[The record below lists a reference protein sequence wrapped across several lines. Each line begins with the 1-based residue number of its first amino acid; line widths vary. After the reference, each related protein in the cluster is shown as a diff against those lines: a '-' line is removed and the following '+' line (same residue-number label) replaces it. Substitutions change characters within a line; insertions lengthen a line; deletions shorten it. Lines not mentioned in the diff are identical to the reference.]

1 MKTTALTI
9 ASWGNSHGIRLS
21 RELMQ
26 SLGITPGTPLQA
38 TVVAK
43 GCLELRAVPQ
53 RPSLQW
59 LLTRYMKK
67 ADATASRLMMT
78 MTSPAKKAKKYSTRA
93 AKRRPVLSLKKM
105 KPRARFHAC
114 DQAYLRH

>member
-9 ASWGNSHGIRLS
+9 STWGNSHGIRLS

-43 GCLELRAVPQ
+43 GCLELRAVTQ
-53 RPSLQW
+53 RPSLQDK
-59 LLTRYMKK
+59 LAAFDPQLHGGEVMSDAPQGLEFG
-67 ADATASRLMMT
+67 ADAGNV
-78 MTSPAKKAKKYSTRA
+78 K
-93 AKRRPVLSLKKM
+93 
-105 KPRARFHAC
+105 
-114 DQAYLRH
+114 

>member
-9 ASWGNSHGIRLS
+9 STWGNSHGIRLS

-53 RPSLQW
+53 RPSLQDK
-59 LLTRYMKK
+59 LAAFDPQVHSGEVMS
-67 ADATASRLMMT
+67 DAPQGVEFGAGTEGV
-78 MTSPAKKAKKYSTRA
+78 K
-93 AKRRPVLSLKKM
+93 
-105 KPRARFHAC
+105 
-114 DQAYLRH
+114 

>member
-9 ASWGNSHGIRLS
+9 SSWGNSHGIRLS

-43 GCLELRAVPQ
+43 GCLELRAVPL
-53 RPSLQW
+53 RLSLQDK
-59 LLTRYMKK
+59 LAAVDPQIHGGEVMP
-67 ADATASRLMMT
+67 DAPQGVEFGAGTEG
-78 MTSPAKKAKKYSTRA
+78 
-93 AKRRPVLSLKKM
+93 LK
-105 KPRARFHAC
+105 
-114 DQAYLRH
+114 